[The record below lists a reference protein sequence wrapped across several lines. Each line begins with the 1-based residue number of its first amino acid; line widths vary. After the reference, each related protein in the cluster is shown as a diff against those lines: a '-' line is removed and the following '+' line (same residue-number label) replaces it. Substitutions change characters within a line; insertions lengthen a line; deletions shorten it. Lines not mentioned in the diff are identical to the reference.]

1 MQLWLSVFRNRE
13 AVLDGRYRLWCG
25 NRCQGARFKDK
36 SLERDK
42 GETERGRGL
51 VVGGRKLDVARN
63 GRRSSYATTRNN
75 TCRSRPDRL
84 RIDAVERRWRVKSN
98 QVQCQFDEQEQE

>member
-25 NRCQGARFKDK
+25 NRRQGARFKDK

-42 GETERGRGL
+42 GETERGKG
-51 VVGGRKLDVARN
+51 
-63 GRRSSYATTRNN
+63 
-75 TCRSRPDRL
+75 
-84 RIDAVERRWRVKSN
+84 
-98 QVQCQFDEQEQE
+98 F